1 MFELFHHEYR
11 QQHRQ
16 QQKSCSFNGTPDK
29 TPDKTPAGIFAT
41 ALSFPSPEPMLL
53 IQLNTDLNTELNT
66 GNTPVPFRE
75 GGGLIAS
82 QLKRLS
88 EAWQAIYPFL
98 LSKQLVPDA
107 GFHEQAVAA

>member
-11 QQHRQ
+11 QQ
-16 QQKSCSFNGTPDK
+16 QKSCAFNGTPDK

-53 IQLNTDLNTELNT
+53 IQLNT

-98 LSKQLVPDA
+98 LSK
-107 GFHEQAVAA
+107 